1 MIFVWGRV
9 ETLWEME
16 KMPVTGIFSF
26 STMFSKAC
34 FTGAVK
40 TRDCLGKGLIQFQNF
55 HLERVLK
62 MTLFQVFQLSPSQ
75 ITRAHIINPP
85 THNKYFRRYTEI
97 SLSVRPSMCP
107 CIGVSVGLCVRMSVC
122 VQNASFCQHLVT
134 ALVELSK
141 QCAQSS
147 PIDF

>member
-1 MIFVWGRV
+1 
-9 ETLWEME
+9 ME

-26 STMFSKAC
+26 SHNVFKSLFYWSRKNQRL
-34 FTGAVK
+34 F
-40 TRDCLGKGLIQFQNF
+40 GKGLIQFQNF